1 MVLMRGL
8 VVSVLGWTLLA
19 VAQAH
24 AQTPAP
30 ESWTNVRADS
40 IRGHVEFL
48 ANDLLEGRASASRG
62 HDLAAAYVAAQFRQ
76 YGLKPG
82 GDDADSFYQMVPLL
96 EASPVLPGSAA
107 DWVVAE
113 QTVKFEYS
121 TDYLPGPDFVA
132 ASSTITAPTV
142 FAGYGIEAP
151 ELRYDDFAG
160 LELRGRIAVIFT
172 GAPPNFPNDQRAFY
186 ALPATKFAA
195 LIARGAL
202 GAVLIDSP
210 ADARRTPWERTV
222 SESWMPHMRWVDAGG
237 KPQQAFGE
245 LKLRFRFNQE
255 AAARMFASA
264 PVSFAEVLAKAD
276 AGEAQ
281 GFDLPGT
288 LTLSATTGLRRT
300 ESMNVVAMLPGS
312 DPRLKREYIV
322 VTAHLD
328 HLGRGPAVNGDA
340 IYNGA
345 HDNALGVGILLE
357 MARTLGAS
365 ENRPRRSIIFAAV
378 TAEEKGRIGS
388 EYLATNP
395 PVSAEALVAN
405 INLDMPLLLTPTL
418 DFVALGGEHSSL
430 GSTARAAAI
439 AQGYR
444 ISPDRTPEE
453 ESFIRSDQFSF
464 VRSGIPSIILKGGY
478 QARDRTI
485 DAAELQR
492 EFRRAHYHQPSDDRN
507 VPMDFAGAADLTRVN
522 LRMLQDIANA
532 TGKPRWRRGDFFA
545 VRFARTRQ

>member
-1 MVLMRGL
+1 
-8 VVSVLGWTLLA
+8 
-19 VAQAH
+19 
-24 AQTPAP
+24 
-30 ESWTNVRADS
+30 
-40 IRGHVEFL
+40 
-48 ANDLLEGRASASRG
+48 
-62 HDLAAAYVAAQFRQ
+62 
-76 YGLKPG
+76 
-82 GDDADSFYQMVPLL
+82 
-96 EASPVLPGSAA
+96 
-107 DWVVAE
+107 
-113 QTVKFEYS
+113 VKFEYG
-121 TDYLPGPDFVA
+121 TDYLPGPDFLA
-132 ASSTITAPTV
+132 ASSTVTSTITAPTV

-151 ELRYDDFAG
+151 ELHYDDFAG
-160 LELRGRIAVIFT
+160 VELKGRIAVIFT

-186 ALPATKFAA
+186 ALPDTKFAT
-195 LIARGAL
+195 LIAHGAIA
-202 GAVLIDSP
+202 AVSIDSP
-210 ADARRTPWERTV
+210 AEARRTPWERSA
-222 SESWMPHMRWVDAGG
+222 SESWMPHMRWLDPSG

-255 AAARMFASA
+255 AAARMFTSA
-264 PVSFAEVLAKAD
+264 PVSFAEVLAKAE

-281 GFDLPGT
+281 GFDLPGM

-312 DPRLKREYIV
+312 DPKLKREYIV

-357 MARTLGAS
+357 MARSLSAS
-365 ENRPRRSIIFAAV
+365 EQRPRRSIIFVAV

-388 EYLATNP
+388 EYFATNP
-395 PVSAEALVAN
+395 PVPVDALIAN

-430 GSTARAAAI
+430 GGTARAAAT

-478 QARDRTI
+478 QARDHNI

-492 EFRRAHYHQPSDDRN
+492 EYRRLHYHQPSDDRS
-507 VPMDFAGAADLTRVN
+507 VPMDFAGAADMTRVN
-522 LRMLQDIANA
+522 LRMLQDLANA
-532 TGKPRWRRGDFFA
+532 NGKPRWKRGDFFA
-545 VRFARTRQ
+545 ARFARTRQ